1 MNFIYPQFLWA
12 LLAIAV
18 PIIIHLFNFRKF
30 KKVYFSDVRL
40 LRQVELETSK
50 KSNIK
55 HLLILLMRILAIT
68 ALVLAFAQPLWKKEG
83 QANSVGEKLVTVY
96 VDNSLSMNNSWT
108 EFTLLDHAKKQ
119 ARTLAQSFA
128 QSDKF
133 QLITNEFDPVHQ
145 RFLTKEQ
152 FLTEVDEI
160 EISSNTRRLDQ
171 IEQKQLD
178 FLKKEY
184 AQNKY
189 AFYLSDFQR
198 STANLGQLEMDSTI
212 QLTFVPILPESI
224 GNVFIDSV
232 WFDSPVRMVNKKEQ
246 LFVKL
251 VNSTSD
257 DLQVKLELSLNGQV
271 KGLVNAD
278 VLMNSEKVVTLD
290 YVIQSPGKVEG
301 KLSVSEYPNP
311 TAIFDDTYYFS
322 YLLKE
327 ESKVLVIN
335 ELPEYLAAKNGSI
348 NQLFSNDPFFKVTN
362 VVSSSINYGLF
373 AESDLIIL
381 NEVKQYTSGLISQL
395 LTYCE
400 AGGSILYI
408 PSSQPDLTSNNE
420 LLLAGASGRI
430 TKKDTANTKISYL
443 ELENPFFKD
452 VFQKTPKNMDLPVV
466 LQSYVIRFSGKSSRQ
481 NLMKTQN
488 GHPFLVESTIGKGKF
503 FSLSVSLSP
512 SFSTFTSHSLFV
524 TTLLRI
530 AESSGVNQEIAL
542 TTETGKLRI
551 REEGISGENIRIV
564 GRRQQLEFIP
574 ETELVGGELEV
585 FLNGELSES
594 GNYEVVSQEK
604 VVAAFG
610 VNYHRDE
617 SDFEGYTLEDLQ
629 PFAAQPWVKL
639 LDVSALRNS
648 GESSQFIDSSR
659 KLWKWF
665 VLLALVFLVCEI
677 LLIKILN

>member
-68 ALVLAFAQPLWKKEG
+68 SLVLAFAQPFWKKEG

-119 ARTLAQSFA
+119 ARTLAQNFS

-160 EISSNTRRLDQ
+160 EISSNTRKLDQ
-171 IEQKQLD
+171 VEQKQLD
-178 FLKKEY
+178 FLKKEF

-189 AFYLSDFQR
+189 AFYLSDFQK

-271 KGLVNAD
+271 KGLIIAD

-290 YVIQSPGKVEG
+290 YVIQNPGKVEG

-335 ELPEYLAAKNGSI
+335 ESPEYLAAKNGSI

-395 LTYCE
+395 LSYCE

-430 TKKDTANTKISYL
+430 TQKDTANTRVSYL

-466 LQSYVIRFSGKSSRQ
+466 LQSYVIRFSGQSSRQ
-481 NLMKTQN
+481 SLMKTQN
-488 GHPFLVESTIGKGKF
+488 GHPFLVESTVGKGKF

-530 AESSGVNQEIAL
+530 AESSGINQEIAL
-542 TTETGKLRI
+542 TTETGKIRI
-551 REEGISGENIRIV
+551 REEGITSENIRVV

-594 GNYEVVSQEK
+594 GNFEVVSQEK

-629 PFAAQPWVKL
+629 LFAAQPWVNL

>member
-68 ALVLAFAQPLWKKEG
+68 SLVLAFAQPFWKKEG

-119 ARTLAQSFA
+119 ARTLAQNFS

-160 EISSNTRRLDQ
+160 EISSNTRKLDQ
-171 IEQKQLD
+171 VEQKQLD
-178 FLKKEY
+178 FLKKEF

-189 AFYLSDFQR
+189 AFYLSDFQK

-290 YVIQSPGKVEG
+290 YVIQNPGKVEG

-335 ELPEYLAAKNGSI
+335 ESPEYLAAKNGSI

-395 LTYCE
+395 ISYCE

-408 PSSQPDLTSNNE
+408 PSSQPDLASNNE

-430 TKKDTANTKISYL
+430 TKKDTANTKVSYL

-466 LQSYVIRFSGKSSRQ
+466 LQSYVIRFSGQSSRQ
-481 NLMKTQN
+481 SLMKTQN
-488 GHPFLVESTIGKGKF
+488 GHPFLVESTVGKGKF

-530 AESSGVNQEIAL
+530 AESSGINQEIAL

-551 REEGISGENIRIV
+551 REEGITSENIRVV

-629 PFAAQPWVKL
+629 PFAVKPWVNL

-677 LLIKILN
+677 LFIKILN

>member
-55 HLLILLMRILAIT
+55 HLLILFMRILAIT

-290 YVIQSPGKVEG
+290 YVIQNPGKVEG

>member
-30 KKVYFSDVRL
+30 KKVYFSDVRM

-108 EFTLLDHAKKQ
+108 EFTLLDHVKKQ

-290 YVIQSPGKVEG
+290 YVIQNPGKVEG

>member
-290 YVIQSPGKVEG
+290 YVIQNPGKVEG

>member
-68 ALVLAFAQPLWKKEG
+68 SLVLAFAQPFWKKEG

-108 EFTLLDHAKKQ
+108 DFTLLDHAKKQ
-119 ARTLAQSFA
+119 ARTLAQNFS

-160 EISSNTRRLDQ
+160 EISSNTRKLDQ
-171 IEQKQLD
+171 VEQKQLD
-178 FLKKEY
+178 FLMKEF

-189 AFYLSDFQR
+189 AFYLSDFQK
-198 STANLGQLEMDSTI
+198 STTNLGQLEMDSTI

-290 YVIQSPGKVEG
+290 YVIQNPGKVEG

-335 ELPEYLAAKNGSI
+335 ESPEYLAAKNGSI

-430 TKKDTANTKISYL
+430 TQKDTANTKVSYL

-466 LQSYVIRFSGKSSRQ
+466 LQSYVIRFSGQSSRQ
-481 NLMKTQN
+481 SLMKTQN
-488 GHPFLVESTIGKGKF
+488 GHPFLVESTVGKGKF

-512 SFSTFTSHSLFV
+512 SFSNFTSHSLFV

-530 AESSGVNQEIAL
+530 AESSGINQEIAL

-551 REEGISGENIRIV
+551 REEGITSENIRVV

-629 PFAAQPWVKL
+629 PFAAQPWVNL
-639 LDVSALRNS
+639 LDVSALQNS
-648 GESSQFIDSSR
+648 GESPQFIDSSR

>member
-68 ALVLAFAQPLWKKEG
+68 ALVLAFAQPFWKKEG
-83 QANSVGEKLVTVY
+83 QVNSMGEKLVTVY
-96 VDNSLSMNNSWT
+96 LDNSLSMNNSWT

-133 QLITNEFDPVHQ
+133 LLITNEFDPVHQ

-198 STANLGQLEMDSTI
+198 STANLGQLELDSTI

-488 GHPFLVESTIGKGKF
+488 GHPFLVESTMGKGKF
-503 FSLSVSLSP
+503 FSLSVSLSS

-530 AESSGVNQEIAL
+530 AESSGVNQEIAF

-648 GESSQFIDSSR
+648 GESSQFIDSSG

>member
-290 YVIQSPGKVEG
+290 YVIQNPGKVEG

-503 FSLSVSLSP
+503 FSLSVSLSS

-648 GESSQFIDSSR
+648 GESSQFKDSSR

>member
-108 EFTLLDHAKKQ
+108 EFTLLDHVKKQ

-290 YVIQSPGKVEG
+290 YVIQNPGKVEG

>member
-30 KKVYFSDVRL
+30 KKVYFSDVRM

-290 YVIQSPGKVEG
+290 YVIQNPGKVEG